1 MYERKAMP
9 RTIDFATLSLQDAL
23 DLAILIEQEAEE
35 RYEELSHLVG
45 GRYAGDAADVFRT
58 MVVNESKHGR
68 QLADRRQRLF
78 GDAPRKVDRDMI
90 WEVEAP
96 DYGKPRAFMSARQ
109 AYEVAL
115 ASEQKAFEFFDQAI
129 PTLRNPD
136 VRALFEE
143 LRSEEH
149 EHQKMIEQHVKGL
162 PEGPDVEED
171 EADEPGAH

>member
-1 MYERKAMP
+1 MP

-23 DLAILIEQEAEE
+23 DLAILIEEEAEE

-68 QLADRRQRLF
+68 QLAERRAKLF

-96 DYGKPRAFMSARQ
+96 DCGKPRAFMSARQ
-109 AYEVAL
+109 ALEVAL
-115 ASEQKAFEFFDQAI
+115 SSEKKAHEFFDLAI
-129 PTLRNPD
+129 PGLRNPD

-143 LRSEEH
+143 LREE
-149 EHQKMIEQHVKGL
+149 EASHQRMIEQHMKDM
-162 PEGPDVEED
+162 PDGPDVEEH

>member
-1 MYERKAMP
+1 MP
-9 RTIDFATLSLQDAL
+9 RTIDFATLTLQDAL
-23 DLAILIEQEAEE
+23 DLAILIEEEAED

-68 QLADRRQRLF
+68 QLSERRQKLF
-78 GDAPRKVDRDMI
+78 GDAPKNVNRDMF

-115 ASEQKAFEFFDQAI
+115 SSEKKAYEFFDHAI
-129 PTLRNPD
+129 PGLRNPD

-143 LRSEEH
+143 LRQEEA
-149 EHQKMIEQHVKGL
+149 EHQKLIEHHMQGL
-162 PEGPDVEED
+162 PTGPDVEEH